1 MWQTMG
7 LSNKL
12 ATFLSKYLMFPP
24 LFIYFKLS
32 FMGLVDWGFFQY
44 KGIQIFTLSYED
56 IMSFILFKFGFGTSV
71 QCWMT
76 KK

>member
-1 MWQTMG
+1 MG

-12 ATFLSKYLMFPP
+12 ATFQSKYLMFPP
-24 LFIYFKLS
+24 LFIYLKLS

-44 KGIQIFTLSYED
+44 KGIEIFMLSYED
-56 IMSFILFKFGFGTSV
+56 IHKLYFIQVWFWNLYAMLND
-71 QCWMT
+71 Q